1 MAAVLQSESAV
12 ILVALATP
20 LPSSVRGDAAAR
32 SGFCSAVRGDSMT
45 SHSLHLGGRLSGR
58 WEGAHRGFRYTV
70 VAYALAAFVQ
80 SCLTA

>member
-1 MAAVLQSESAV
+1 
-12 ILVALATP
+12 
-20 LPSSVRGDAAAR
+20 
-32 SGFCSAVRGDSMT
+32 MT

-80 SCLTA
+80 SCLMDYCTYRRAASDWGVCVKPLSLERGSLSVHLVACLDVFE